1 MLGGHG
7 VIYWIILGLIAGA
20 IASRIV
26 ERRGAGIVL
35 DIIIGIVGAVIGGYI
50 GEALHLGGLHGY
62 GYIWSLFLAVVGAVV
77 VLLGYRALSRR

>member
-1 MLGGHG
+1 MFGGHG

-35 DIIIGIVGAVIGGYI
+35 DIIIGIGGAVIGGYI
-50 GEALHLGGLHGY
+50 GEALGLGGLQGY